1 MARAWRAGIIAL
13 GLLASGCHSPSPSP
27 PQPAGIKHRKLA
39 ELPKIGDYQPPLDG
53 QLLEAAPP
61 LGWYVMPRHTSCLI
75 GFSKGKRGELPRIT
89 INARDPPAGCDA
101 DLTEETA
108 PALAAKIDQELRP
121 NAAERPKHVAES
133 CLPIILGDTVFV
145 RHVRHVRFR
154 NDGPNCVVQS
164 LETVKNSR
172 RYTVE
177 LIVEINA
184 PKVEQYHES
193 LIEYRD
199 YGYAVAANMR
209 FAPPGK
215 TFDLLEGVKAAPATD
230 SKSPPHSDK
239 EAAGPKP
246 AEKHKTEKSK
256 SEKPKAEKAAE
267 PDAP

>member
-1 MARAWRAGIIAL
+1 MARAWQAGVIAL
-13 GLLASGCHSPSPSP
+13 LFASGCHSRSPSP

-39 ELPKIGDYQPPLDG
+39 ELPKVGDYQPPLDG
-53 QLLEAAPP
+53 QILEVAPP
-61 LGWYVMPRHTSCLI
+61 EGWNVIQRRTWFLI
-75 GFSKGKRGELPRIT
+75 GFCKGKINELPRIT
-89 INARDPPAGCDA
+89 VNARDPPAGCDA
-101 DLTEETA
+101 DLTKETA

-121 NAAERPKHVAES
+121 NPAEKPKHVAES

-145 RHVRHVRFR
+145 RHVRHVRLR
-154 NDGPNCVVQS
+154 NDGPHCVAQT
-164 LETVKNSR
+164 LETVKNGR

-215 TFDLLEGVKAAPATD
+215 TFDPLAGVKAAPAAD
-230 SKSPPHSDK
+230 SQSPPRADK
-239 EAAGPKP
+239 KGAEPKP
-246 AEKHKTEKSK
+246 AEKPKTEKSK
-256 SEKPKAEKAAE
+256 AEKTAHPDE
-267 PDAP
+267 P